1 MIDIPRAADNFR
13 FFAKTIRAGHS
24 ERINHI
30 KKNGKDAT
38 SYTHR
43 QPVGSQIKML
53 SKIEY
58 WLNYIGVAGL
68 ISPWNLPLYL
78 LTWKIAPAIAFGNTC
93 VAKPSEMTSLTAYEL
108 CKIIKQVV
116 NEILVK
122 NFYLIWYSIK
132 LLWNNIK
139 MKLIITYYRKK
150 CESVKNWKFW
160 VSTRKFDNRVI
171 RA

>member
-43 QPVGSQIKML
+43 QPIGWEIKII
-53 SKIEY
+53 SKIKS
-58 WLNYIGVAGL
+58 LILFHSFNNDLILIANFLGVAGL

-108 CKIIKQVV
+108 CKIMKQVE
-116 NEILVK
+116 NKILAK
-122 NFYLIWYSIK
+122 ISYLIWY
-132 LLWNNIK
+132 L
-139 MKLIITYYRKK
+139 MKIL
-150 CESVKNWKFW
+150 
-160 VSTRKFDNRVI
+160 
-171 RA
+171 